1 MASSGIRI
9 GAFDMLKW
17 KDIHPITENNEV
29 VAAKLVVYAGDEEE
43 YFTFMT
49 PEAYSSIKEWMDFRK
64 SHGEKITGES
74 WLMRDLWQ
82 TTEMNYGAKFGVATY
97 PKQLKSSGIKSL
109 LERALKAQGLVK
121 PLNKQNKERRRE
133 WKGCHGCA
141 NFIKLLLKK

>member
-9 GAFDMLKW
+9 GAFDILKW

-121 PLNKQNKERRRE
+121 PLKQTK
-133 WKGCHGCA
+133 
-141 NFIKLLLKK
+141 